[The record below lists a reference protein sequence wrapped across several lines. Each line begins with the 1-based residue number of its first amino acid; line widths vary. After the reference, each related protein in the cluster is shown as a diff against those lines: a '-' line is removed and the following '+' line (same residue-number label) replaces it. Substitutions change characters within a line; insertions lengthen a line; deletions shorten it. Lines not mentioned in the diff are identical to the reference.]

1 MSLAVTQTI
10 NKRTIA
16 QKKAC
21 LPSACPLLARCRLL
35 ACPRLSAPP
44 RWFETLWGGEVR
56 GERRWEGGK
65 RHPHRKNAHTI
76 KPGVL
81 VPLTASLEGDRAT
94 HTDDDGYR
102 VLQILRSTLPRLDQ
116 RGESCCL
123 RFPVDNRGNVARVH
137 ARLIGRRSVGR
148 SVGGSVG
155 RSIGRSVDRS
165 VGRSVGL
172 RKILEG
178 PVLPPP
184 HFPSLLNPS
193 PPFSYSRCPMGSI

>member
-1 MSLAVTQTI
+1 MPPPLFSLFKILKGILPGRCLPVRGVLSCPREISFPLSRARDSIGFYLSLAVTQNI
-10 NKRTIA
+10 KKLSLA

-65 RHPHRKNAHTI
+65 RHPHQKNAHTI

-94 HTDDDGYR
+94 HTDEDGYR
-102 VLQILRSTLPRLDQ
+102 VLQILGSTLPRLS
-116 RGESCCL
+116 G
-123 RFPVDNRGNVARVH
+123 AY
-137 ARLIGRRSVGR
+137 GR
-148 SVGGSVG
+148 
-155 RSIGRSVDRS
+155 
-165 VGRSVGL
+165 
-172 RKILEG
+172 
-178 PVLPPP
+178 
-184 HFPSLLNPS
+184 
-193 PPFSYSRCPMGSI
+193 